1 MKKQQEEKVIKGLNE
16 KEKDLQNNLYNILQP
31 FNDAIN
37 KASYTLNKV
46 APPDIAE
53 IKIIQD
59 S

>member
-53 IKIIQD
+53 IKII
-59 S
+59 